1 MIQSGNSQGPATWR
15 NSVKAGPEAG
25 HSSGQCEE
33 AGWGQ
38 GCWAFMVDEGKHGK
52 KHKRP
57 EKEEVNQGRYCHGNP
72 K

>member
-1 MIQSGNSQGPATWR
+1 M
-15 NSVKAGPEAG
+15 KAGPKAG